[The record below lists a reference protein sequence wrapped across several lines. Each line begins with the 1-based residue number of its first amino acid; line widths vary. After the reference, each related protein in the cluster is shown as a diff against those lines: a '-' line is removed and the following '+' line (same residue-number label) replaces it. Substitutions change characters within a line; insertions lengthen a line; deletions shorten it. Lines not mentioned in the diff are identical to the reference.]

1 MDQQESLNAQAT
13 QPVDQQSMP
22 PEIHTFLDNILTD
35 ANMTNLDEVTR
46 EEMIKEL
53 YGRLD
58 QFIASTIVGK
68 LKPED
73 TEAFIKMNEE
83 KKSQAEVQQFLT
95 EKIPDAQQVMTQAFM
110 DFREMYLGNVSVAR
124 NAPAEN
130 NNQGN
135 T

>member
-35 ANMTNLDEVTR
+35 ANITNLDEETR
-46 EEMIKEL
+46 EERLKEL
-53 YGRLD
+53 YGRRNKLT
-58 QFIASTIVGK
+58 ASKFGANLRPKT
-68 LKPED
+68 

>member
-35 ANMTNLDEVTR
+35 ANMTNLHQVTS
-46 EEMIKEL
+46 EQMINEL
-53 YGRLD
+53 SDRVD
-58 QFIASTIVGK
+58 RIIASTIDGK
-68 LKPED
+68 LKAED
-73 TEAFIKMNEE
+73 KEAFIKINEE